1 MQQFYRPN
9 GDSTQKRGVLA
20 DIEWPS
26 LTTHLDVGEADLDY
40 PVAFDRV
47 EPLSYKHFGY
57 VNPAIC
63 DQLRQLSQQRVQAS
77 KDFQKV
83 VRNIARYKEQKAKK
97 YVTLNEEKFLKERAD
112 LNADKEEEKA
122 IEKHSELNNGEIE
135 RDYYLD
141 EALAIT
147 TDYLHLKTWRKCSHE
162 AVGARN

>member
-1 MQQFYRPN
+1 M
-9 GDSTQKRGVLA
+9 
-20 DIEWPS
+20 
-26 LTTHLDVGEADLDY
+26 GEADLDY

-47 EPLSYKHFGY
+47 GPLNYRHFDY

-63 DQLRQLSQQRVQAS
+63 NQLRQLSQQRVQAS

-122 IEKHSELNNGEIE
+122 IEKHSELNNGQIE

-147 TDYLHLKTWRKCSHE
+147 TDYLQLENLAKVQPA
-162 AVGARN
+162 AVGATN